1 MRTYQLI
8 VRYGYQL
15 LNWRNLRIT
24 HTWLTRSLKEVSKR
38 EEILHM
44 ILSLSI
50 YLSLLAISSLQ
61 SNGVEINRDQWI
73 KEAEEANKAGS
84 VHTAQSIM

>member
-1 MRTYQLI
+1 
-8 VRYGYQL
+8 
-15 LNWRNLRIT
+15 
-24 HTWLTRSLKEVSKR
+24 
-38 EEILHM
+38 M
-44 ILSLSI
+44 ILS
-50 YLSLLAISSLQ
+50 LSLLAISSLQ